1 MLAPLVLSLALAAA
15 DTLPPDS
22 TRATPAADS
31 AIVAD
36 TAGPRLTASPFAPT
50 ADRQPPTDT
59 IRPRRPRAI
68 EYSDWYAR
76 RLTIHRIGSYTMIPL
91 FAAEYALGQRLLS
104 TSPRPAWVR
113 PTHIGVAWGTAAL
126 FGVNTLTGAWN
137 LWDSRHD
144 ENGRTRRIAHTAL
157 MLASEAGFAYT
168 GAIANQARTSF
179 DAAHRHRNAALA
191 SMGVSIAG
199 TGMMWFWKD

>member
-1 MLAPLVLSLALAAA
+1 MLAPLLLVLSLAAA

-22 TRATPAADS
+22 TRDTPAADS
-31 AIVAD
+31 AIAAAATD
-36 TAGPRLTASPFAPT
+36 SLARGPRAAPSRFALT
-50 ADRQPPTDT
+50 ADRLPPTAPLALTADPLTPTDT
-59 IRPRRPRAI
+59 IRRRRPRAI

-113 PTHIGVAWGTAAL
+113 PTHIGVAVGTAAL
-126 FGVNTLTGAWN
+126 FGVNTITGAWN

-144 ENGRTRRIAHTAL
+144 
-157 MLASEAGFAYT
+157 
-168 GAIANQARTSF
+168 
-179 DAAHRHRNAALA
+179 
-191 SMGVSIAG
+191 
-199 TGMMWFWKD
+199 